1 MFYLGVQI
9 WLILANISLAVHLV
23 AGLRWATQSCRPRCL
38 LRNLCNKPCPNFIT
52 SDLQNLQSES
62 WNIMNSCEPS
72 NISISGET
80 FCLENLPMFKGDQC
94 SVIVNCNLWISK
106 MRKNERTID
115 GSSEDVMCV
124 TLLVTPYMATL
135 APAGWSWQIAS
146 ENNVQT
152 T

>member
-1 MFYLGVQI
+1 
-9 WLILANISLAVHLV
+9 
-23 AGLRWATQSCRPRCL
+23 
-38 LRNLCNKPCPNFIT
+38 
-52 SDLQNLQSES
+52 
-62 WNIMNSCEPS
+62 
-72 NISISGET
+72 
-80 FCLENLPMFKGDQC
+80 
-94 SVIVNCNLWISK
+94 

-135 APAGWSWQIAS
+135 APAGWSRQIAS